1 MKRIIVIHNKYR
13 ILGGEDIAVENEI
26 IFLKEHFE
34 VKEIYYENTISNYFH
49 QSVSFLTNNNKRSKR
64 KLTDIIK
71 EFNPDLAYVHNTWF
85 KASLGIF
92 KALERNNINTV
103 LKLHNFRY
111 DCTRFF
117 LSSNHLRE
125 GEVCYRCGYEK
136 ESSGVFNKYFK
147 DSFLKSFFVIWY
159 GKAYFKILN
168 KSKVKILVLT
178 KFHHDYLESLGL
190 DRSKVNIFRNL
201 LNLNNNYEEKSQ
213 IQDYIVYAGRISN
226 EKGVRELLDSFLDS
240 DLKDTSIKIIGEG
253 PELKSLKQ
261 KYKNSKIEFLGL
273 ISNEDVK
280 KIIQQAKAVIT
291 GTKLYEG
298 QPMLL
303 CEASSLGVPSIFP
316 RFGGIAE
323 FYPSDSKLSFEQFNY
338 EDLKQKINLLSN
350 SELLEIEGKNNKDFI
365 LDILDRDNLIKDFK
379 KITNE

>member
-34 VKEIYYENTISNYFH
+34 VKEVYFENTISNYFH
-49 QSVSFLTNNNKRSKR
+49 QAISFLTNNNRRSKI
-64 KLTDIIK
+64 KISDIIK

-85 KASLGIF
+85 KASPGIF
-92 KALERNNINTV
+92 KVLEKHNINTV

-117 LSSNHLRE
+117 LSRNHVRE
-125 GEVCYRCGYEK
+125 GEVCFRCGYGK

-147 DSFLKSFFVIWY
+147 DSFLRSFFVIWY
-159 GKAYFKILN
+159 GKAYFQILN
-168 KSKVKILVLT
+168 KSKIKILVLT

-190 DRSKVNIFRNL
+190 DPSKVNIFRNS
-201 LNLNNNYEEKSQ
+201 LNVTNNSKEKSQ
-213 IQDYIVYAGRISN
+213 VQDYIVYAGRISN
-226 EKGVRELLDSFLDS
+226 EKGVKELLDSFLDS
-240 DLKDTSIKIIGEG
+240 DLKDTNIKIIGDG
-253 PELKSLKQ
+253 PELSTLKKQ
-261 KYKNSKIEFLGL
+261 YKNSKIEFLGL
-273 ISNEDVK
+273 ISNEHVK
-280 KIIQQAKAVIT
+280 KIIQKAKAVIT

-303 CEASSLGVPSIFP
+303 CEASSFGVPSIFP
-316 RFGGIAE
+316 RFGGIEE

-338 EDLKQKINLLSN
+338 EDLKEKINLLSN
-350 SELLEIEGKNNKDFI
+350 LELLEIEGKNNKDFI
-365 LDILDRDNLIKDFK
+365 LDILDRDNLIEDFK
-379 KITNE
+379 KIINE

>member
-26 IFLKEHFE
+26 IFLKKHFQ
-34 VKEIYYENTISNYFH
+34 VKEIYFENTISNYFH
-49 QSVSFLTNNNKRSKR
+49 QAVAFLTNNNKRSKK
-64 KLTDIIK
+64 KLSDIIN

-85 KASLGIF
+85 KSSLGIF
-92 KALERNNINTV
+92 KVLETNNINTV

-111 DCTRFF
+111 DCTRFY
-117 LSSNHLRE
+117 LSSNHIRE
-125 GEVCYRCGYEK
+125 GEVCFKCGYEK
-136 ESSGVFNKYFK
+136 KSNGVFNKYFR

-168 KSKVKILVLT
+168 KSKLKILVLT
-178 KFHHDYLESLGL
+178 KFHHDFLVSLGL
-190 DRSKVNIFRNL
+190 DRSKVKIFRNS
-201 LNLNNNYEEKSQ
+201 LNVKNISEERSQ
-213 IQDYIVYAGRISN
+213 VQDYIIYAGRISN

-240 DLKDTSIKIIGEG
+240 ELKDTSIKIIGEG
-253 PELKSLKQ
+253 PELSALKN

-273 ISNEDVK
+273 ISNEEVK
-280 KIIQQAKAVIT
+280 KIMQEAKAVIT

-316 RFGGIAE
+316 RFGGISE
-323 FYPSDSKLSFEQFNY
+323 FYPSESKLSFEQFNY

-350 SELLEIEGKNNKDFI
+350 SELLEIEGKNNKNFI
-365 LDILDRDNLIKDFK
+365 LDILDRDNLIEHFK
-379 KITNE
+379 KIINE